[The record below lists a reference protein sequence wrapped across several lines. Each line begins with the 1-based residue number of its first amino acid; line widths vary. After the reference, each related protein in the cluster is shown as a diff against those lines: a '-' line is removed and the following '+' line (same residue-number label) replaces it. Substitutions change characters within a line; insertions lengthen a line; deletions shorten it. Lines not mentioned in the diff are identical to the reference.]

1 MLRSSWSDWSIV
13 LCLILRMGD
22 DRGKYICS
30 SKTDEQKPLLCS
42 SVFVVEILCR
52 RTMVLCW
59 KSYGLLLSLEIWCC
73 LVPQMDV
80 WHYGRKLQK
89 VKFLF
94 PCRIISGSVLLFF
107 PGAARQKRGRNV
119 NRPLAQRTNRNLKN
133 SCRTITMN
141 ASSSPTVFLELL
153 SPDTWRRLMKS
164 SGLQLCRLAFLVT

>member
-1 MLRSSWSDWSIV
+1 MEGEKIIEAVCCIDLNILDLGLGSYIVLLMLRSSWSDWSVV
-13 LCLILRMGD
+13 LCLNLRRGD

-30 SKTDEQKPLLCS
+30 SKTDEQKTLLCW

-59 KSYGLLLSLEIWCC
+59 KWYGLLLSLEIWWC

-107 PGAARQKRGRNV
+107 PGAARPKRGRNV
-119 NRPLAQRTNRNLKN
+119 NRPLAQRTNRNKK
-133 SCRTITMN
+133 TP
-141 ASSSPTVFLELL
+141 AEL
-153 SPDTWRRLMKS
+153 
-164 SGLQLCRLAFLVT
+164 